1 MAGFDTSGT
10 TLFLGVL
17 SGIPIGLLAIGLTL
31 VYRVSRFVNFA
42 QGALGVF
49 GASVVGTLVVV
60 YHLPYWLAFALGIG
74 AAALAGALAQVLVV
88 RRVASAPHVVGVVVT
103 LALAQFLL
111 ALSFSINTKATAGP
125 TFPLPPGLPSMQVGG
140 VTASPAYT
148 ALLVLGPVVALAVWF
163 VLARTP
169 LGLAIR
175 ATATNP
181 DATWTSG
188 ISPSATATATWALA
202 GAVAAF
208 SATLLW
214 PTQGIAGIATLG
226 PSLLL
231 RGLAAAVIARFT
243 RVGVAFAAG
252 VVIGLLD
259 TIARTDPS
267 RAGLADIVLA
277 VVVLVWL
284 LFLRPPARSTQV
296 ETTWSATRLPAVD
309 ARYRHLPEVR
319 HFPLLIGLLATVTVA
334 TLPLWR
340 SNAFNFAVLTTM
352 ALAIVVCSV
361 ALLTGMAGVLSLGQ
375 VAVAGVGA
383 VVSVKVASAT
393 GGNVLLGIVCG
404 AAAGAVVGLVLGLP
418 ALRNRPMALEIS
430 SLAFAVCSAS
440 WLFRQDWAFGTG
452 VVPDQ
457 PMVGS
462 LALDGPKSYLYVVLV
477 VLVAVGLGLRRLW
490 GSRFGRELRAAR
502 DNEPAARALG
512 VRVRRLRALCFL
524 AAGAIAGL
532 GGAVLAHSRT
542 YLSAADFDPGASITV
557 VTSTVAGGLGTIG
570 GPIAGAGLV
579 QGVPLLAGL
588 DALAISGLT
597 LLVLT
602 LIVLQPAG
610 LAGVLVPVRDW
621 AIEELGRLR
630 GIQPAWRGAP
640 AEAGPAADL
649 PVAEPVEPEP
659 VEPEEVA
666 EVLASRMRTP
676 EPGRVVLE
684 VSGVSRSFGGVRAV
698 DGVDLR
704 VEDGELV
711 GIVGANGAGKT
722 TLFEIITGFVAPDA
736 GSVSLLGRDV
746 TRRTPEARCR
756 LGLVRS
762 FQNALLFPSMTVHE
776 VVEVALR
783 RGGSSEHT
791 PEALLEI
798 VGLAHHATARVDA
811 LTTGTRRLVELAAA
825 LATQPHVL
833 LLDEPGA
840 GVSHAERAWLTS
852 VLHRLRDE
860 MGLTVVLIDH
870 DLGLMRD
877 VCDRLVAMDQGTVI
891 ATGAPEEV
899 LEHADVLR
907 AYLGEVD
914 AAEPAV
920 G

>member
-1 MAGFDTSGT
+1 MAGFDLSGT

-74 AAALAGALAQVLVV
+74 AAALAGAMAQVLVV

-111 ALSFSINTKATAGP
+111 ALSFTINTKATAGP
-125 TFPLPPGLPSMQVGG
+125 TFPLPPGLPSMEVGG
-140 VTASPAYT
+140 VVASPAYT
-148 ALLVLGPVVALAVWF
+148 ALLVLGPLVALAVWV
-163 VLARTP
+163 VLTRTP

-188 ISPSATATATWALA
+188 VSPSATATATWALA

-243 RVGVAFAAG
+243 HVGVAFVAG

-259 TIARTDPS
+259 TVARTDPS

-284 LFLRPPARSTQV
+284 LLLRPPARSTQV

-319 HFPLLIGLLATVTVA
+319 HLPVLVGLLVTVTVA

-383 VVSVKVASAT
+383 VVSVRVASAA
-393 GGNVLLGIVCG
+393 GGNVLLGILCG

-440 WLFRQDWAFGTG
+440 WLFRQEWAFGIG

-457 PMVGS
+457 PMIGT

-477 VLVAVGLGLRRLW
+477 VLLAVGLGLRW
-490 GSRFGRELRAAR
+490 VWTSRFGRELRAAR

-532 GGAVLAHSRT
+532 GGAVLAHSRS

-570 GPIAGAGLV
+570 GPIAGATLV
-579 QGVPLLAGL
+579 QGVPLIGGL
-588 DALAISGLT
+588 GSLAISGLT
-597 LLVLT
+597 LLVLV

-621 AIEELGRLR
+621 VVEELGRLR
-630 GIQPAWRGAP
+630 GIRPGWQEPAQEASAGKPADPIGADGGAP
-640 AEAGPAADL
+640 VV
-649 PVAEPVEPEP
+649 PVIATSGGAP
-659 VEPEEVA
+659 
-666 EVLASRMRTP
+666 RMRTP

-684 VSGVSRSFGGVRAV
+684 VDGVSRSFGGVRAV
-698 DGVDLR
+698 NGVDLR
-704 VEDGELV
+704 VLDGELV

-722 TLFEIITGFVAPDA
+722 TLFEIVTGFVVPDA
-736 GSVSLLGRDV
+736 GSVRLLGEDV

-756 LGLVRS
+756 RGLVRS
-762 FQNALLFPSMTVHE
+762 FQNALLFPSMTVRE
-776 VVEVALR
+776 VVDLALR
-783 RGGSSEHT
+783 DRD
-791 PEALLEI
+791 
-798 VGLAHHATARVDA
+798 ATAGADELLSLVGIADLAEAHVDS
-811 LTTGTRRLVELAAA
+811 LTTGNRRMVELAAA
-825 LATQPHVL
+825 LATHPQVL

-840 GVSHAERAWLTS
+840 GVSHAERERLAG
-852 VLHRLRDE
+852 VLRGLRDE
-860 MGLTVVLIDH
+860 LGLTVVVIDH
-870 DLGLMRD
+870 DLGLLRA
-877 VCDRLVAMDQGTVI
+877 VCDRLVAMDQGAVI
-891 ATGAPEEV
+891 AAGDPQEV
-899 LEHADVLR
+899 LAHADVLR

-914 AAEPAV
+914 AAGSAV